1 MVILIFIAYLFC
13 FDVFQ
18 MGGIPKWHQKS
29 LGATGTRFGCMFH
42 SNRCRRGEKRRRMQL
57 EVHILCKGN
66 SVKFSNN
73 ENYSVT
79 ENSHQSEKKGE
90 QYLKKYIQVTK
101 KRALSPTKHRQQRS
115 QTERSSKAAER
126 WTVNKLAVDSP

>member
-1 MVILIFIAYLFC
+1 MC
-13 FDVFQ
+13 FKWEAIQ
-18 MGGIPKWHQKS
+18 NGIGSETQG

-42 SNRCRRGEKRRRMQL
+42 SNRRRRGEKRRRVQL

-79 ENSHQSEKKGE
+79 ENSHPSEKKGE
-90 QYLKKYIQVTK
+90 QYLKKYRVTK
-101 KRALSPTKHRQQRS
+101 KRALSPTKHGQQRS
-115 QTERSSKAAER
+115 QTERSSKAAQR